1 MSIPRISSRTP
12 LKDRLLPLHTPNEK
26 LYQPLIFLPVAAV
39 SHLRKAR
46 QQAYLLAL
54 LSLILLTAYV
64 FLLRRHD
71 TGSSLVLRE
80 PDSTRPS
87 PSQLSLALES
97 IRNSGVDFKPRPKK
111 TAEQIRLTD
120 AQELAA
126 VSSFLASLPSQN
138 QIPSFV
144 DPSSPIDPQLVL
156 DFDTRGPRAS
166 KEVVAMV
173 EDVWSRNPVFLY
185 SKVSGLPKGT
195 RRTTELSN
203 FRNQHYSAA
212 SREVKMILDNFN
224 LKPTPTIIDV
234 DVRDDADVLIPM
246 LHRLTSIHEFPILI
260 VAGRLVGTL
269 EDVRQMNNN
278 GTLRQMIAQSG
289 ARIEGARRRKHRH

>member
-185 SKVSGLPKGT
+185 SK
-195 RRTTELSN
+195 
-203 FRNQHYSAA
+203 HYSAA